1 MEEKVKF
8 TDLAEVRGAIPAV
21 SKIPVHGFEGTG
33 ANTAVEEFKEAV
45 HMDENSTQ
53 LTYWQA
59 AKDDDCEP
67 PVEFVVEMKPNVVI
81 TPGTDS
87 RMTASAEIESF
98 SGRNEASEST
108 LVALLPVYSP
118 KMSLKGDT
126 KPLSATPI
134 AVTPCQPASVGNPR
148 ARHRRASS
156 VGNLTPGV
164 PFDMSAES
172 SPFGD
177 YVCSPSSQSSSAK
190 SKLTSRGYK
199 EVTPRM
205 NLPKPSWKAIVE
217 REMKGSKLKA
227 LLAAQLPKETSPFS
241 EYLEIQMENQSRNA
255 VSGTIW
261 STEKNVNLTRSPA
274 KREVSLLK

>member
-1 MEEKVKF
+1 
-8 TDLAEVRGAIPAV
+8 
-21 SKIPVHGFEGTG
+21 
-33 ANTAVEEFKEAV
+33 
-45 HMDENSTQ
+45 MDENSTQ

-274 KREVSLLK
+274 KRECRVSN